1 MKIQHFEIF
10 KPVCPVCLA
19 KDRTV
24 RSLLS
29 ISCVESEHRES
40 IAEGILRCSN
50 SLCQS
55 EFPIIDGLPII
66 VPNLRRFIQANLSG
80 LISRTDLSS
89 SIESLLSDCCGPD
102 MFYESAKQHISSYAW
117 SHYSDLAPSLTSAP
131 QGNFG
136 SETGGIVKLL
146 SECWMQSGRKPEGV
160 TLDVGC
166 GVGRST
172 FEIAEETQTTV
183 LGIDLHVPMM
193 RMASHVL
200 RHGQV
205 RYSLR
210 RHGVVYDRIDF
221 PVSFPNANH
230 VDFWICD
237 ATILPLQDRSVSS
250 INALNILDCI
260 SSPAEFLWE
269 LNRLA
274 RTGGR
279 VLISSPYDWSAAATP
294 IEHWIGGHSQRGPL
308 RGDPRRTLV
317 QWLEAFQASNN
328 GFSLSVIAEKDL
340 LPWCVRLHD
349 RSCVK
354 YELHMVILEK
364 S

>member
-1 MKIQHFEIF
+1 MLG
-10 KPVCPVCLA
+10 V
-19 KDRTV
+19 T
-24 RSLLS
+24 
-29 ISCVESEHRES
+29 
-40 IAEGILRCSN
+40 IAIW
-50 SLCQS
+50 
-55 EFPIIDGLPII
+55 PITYIRP
-66 VPNLRRFIQANLSG
+66 P
-80 LISRTDLSS
+80 
-89 SIESLLSDCCGPD
+89 
-102 MFYESAKQHISSYAW
+102 
-117 SHYSDLAPSLTSAP
+117 
-131 QGNFG
+131 GNFG